1 MDITMLAPFLI
12 MGLSI
17 RTPPFA
23 VWRSVSRQT
32 SGMHALQSR
41 ALALLGPLALAYC
54 LLVLLWLPGF
64 SGQCGGWLG
73 ETSPCGFG
81 QFTRETTA
89 LAAMTLAVP
98 GILGI
103 VLGLAVLA
111 GLSIRRYA
119 SRPST
124 RK

>member
-1 MDITMLAPFLI
+1 MEVMILLTLLI
-12 MGLSI
+12 MGLAI
-17 RTPPFA
+17 LTPPFA

-32 SGMHALQSR
+32 SGMRALQGR
-41 ALALLGPLALAYC
+41 ALALLAPLAGAYC

-81 QFTRETTA
+81 QFAGESMA
-89 LAAMTLAVP
+89 LAAMTLFMP

-124 RK
+124 RR

>member
-1 MDITMLAPFLI
+1 M
-12 MGLSI
+12 
-17 RTPPFA
+17 R
-23 VWRSVSRQT
+23 
-32 SGMHALQSR
+32 ALQGR

-64 SGQCGGWLG
+64 NGQCGLLG
-73 ETSPCGFG
+73 GIPCGFG
-81 QFTRETTA
+81 QFTREIMD

>member
-1 MDITMLAPFLI
+1 MEIMILATFLI
-12 MGLSI
+12 MGLAI
-17 RTPPFA
+17 QTPPFA

-32 SGMHALQSR
+32 SGMRALIGR
-41 ALALLGPLALAYC
+41 ALALLGPLAVAYC

-64 SGQCGGWLG
+64 NGQCGGWLG

-81 QFTRETTA
+81 QFTRETMD

-98 GILGI
+98 GILGV

>member
-1 MDITMLAPFLI
+1 VEIMILATFLI

-17 RTPPFA
+17 LTPPFA

-32 SGMHALQSR
+32 SGMRTLLGR
-41 ALALLGPLALAYC
+41 ALALLGPLAVAYC

-64 SGQCGGWLG
+64 NGQCGGWLG
-73 ETSPCGFG
+73 ETSPCGFR
-81 QFTRETTA
+81 QFAGETMFW
-89 LAAMTLAVP
+89 AAMTLAVP
-98 GILGI
+98 GILGV
-103 VLGLAVLA
+103 VLGLVVLA